1 MLVLLGEVGGVEEYR
16 VVEAVKKGMSFH
28 PVILLSVDIVI

>member
-16 VVEAVKKGMSFH
+16 VVEAVKKGVPSH
-28 PVILLSVDIVI
+28 HIIVLIVEIPI